1 MKASVSSASARVKR
15 PNPGPLLPRRRN
27 GWLHHAVAVT
37 RKKPPSATARRS
49 RLPPA
54 RRRKAVAP
62 KAMTNRP
69 KKEKG
74 RAKFP
79 LAAYSNI
86 TTNAASPNTSL
97 AAASGRTS
105 RVGTE
110 VFSTRPRGG
119 SGGRLGFRWAQRRH
133 RRPLHRRGGL
143 VDLLGSDRR
152 SSDARGLE
160 GGEAADGPYPF
171 EDLHRVRLPLLLDD
185 LR

>member
-1 MKASVSSASARVKR
+1 
-15 PNPGPLLPRRRN
+15 
-27 GWLHHAVAVT
+27 
-37 RKKPPSATARRS
+37 
-49 RLPPA
+49 
-54 RRRKAVAP
+54 

-185 LR
+185 LRGDRAEIPPVELHCRRLGNSRQTGALSERDPDLGHDSLLGIRHDSLLGHGNAL